1 MCLFNGFRCIHFRLA
16 KPASLPA
23 QWQQKIMQRPQQKNS
38 ISCKLPTRTLRVI
51 CGRHA
56 AAKRCGV
63 LTTLQ
68 SGAGGSEE
76 QVGMAPKGL
85 FRGVCHATK
94 NGCIVIKT
102 SNFTESQ
109 EWKLMKFSHYL
120 IIDIKNKTEG
130 PPPTLLPMEIL

>member
-1 MCLFNGFRCIHFRLA
+1 MCLFNGFRCIYFRLA
-16 KPASLPA
+16 KPACLPLCLP
-23 QWQQKIMQRPQQKNS
+23 QWQQKIMQRPQQKYS

-76 QVGMAPKGL
+76 QVSMAPKGL
-85 FRGVCHATK
+85 VGGVCHATQS
-94 NGCIVIKT
+94 GCIVVKT
-102 SNFTESQ
+102 SKFTESQ

-120 IIDIKNKTEG
+120 IIG
-130 PPPTLLPMEIL
+130 Y